1 MDPFSVALI
10 RYRRRTPGLMFRL
23 KIRCLWFVTVLEK
36 ARGRLRRLRLFK
48 TIKARR
54 RPINDRVTVA
64 AWCSSVHRLRLFGTI
79 KARRRP
85 KIDRVTVAAWWS
97 SVHLLRLFGTIK
109 ARRRPI
115 NDRVTV
121 AAWCSSVRRLQLFKT
136 IKARRSPNRRR
147 RRTWRRP
154 GCPPGNGPRKDW
166 VRVKR
171 IVESTKYRCA
181 GSIYFLDGGFSFG
194 VAVH

>member
-10 RYRRRTPGLMFRL
+10 RYRRQTPGLMFRL
-23 KIRCLWFVTVLEK
+23 KIRCLWFVTVLKK

-48 TIKARR
+48 
-54 RPINDRVTVA
+54 
-64 AWCSSVHRLRLFGTI
+64 
-79 KARRRP
+79 
-85 KIDRVTVAAWWS
+85 
-97 SVHLLRLFGTIK
+97 TIK

-136 IKARRSPNRRR
+136 IKARRSPNGRR

-166 VRVKR
+166 VRAKR
-171 IVESTKYRCA
+171 IVESTKYSCA
-181 GSIYFLDGGFSFG
+181 GSIYFLDGGFSLG

>member
-64 AWCSSVHRLRLFGTI
+64 AWCSSVH
-79 KARRRP
+79 
-85 KIDRVTVAAWWS
+85 
-97 SVHLLRLFGTIK
+97 LLRLFGTIK

-136 IKARRSPNRRR
+136 IKARRSPNGRR

-166 VRVKR
+166 VRAKR
-171 IVESTKYRCA
+171 IVESTKYSCA

>member
-36 ARGRLRRLRLFK
+36 ARERLRRLRLFK
-48 TIKARR
+48 
-54 RPINDRVTVA
+54 
-64 AWCSSVHRLRLFGTI
+64 
-79 KARRRP
+79 
-85 KIDRVTVAAWWS
+85 
-97 SVHLLRLFGTIK
+97 TIK

-136 IKARRSPNRRR
+136 IKARRSPNGRR

-166 VRVKR
+166 VRAKR
-171 IVESTKYRCA
+171 IVESTKYSCA

-194 VAVH
+194 VAFH